1 MIKLQTA
8 RGLDN
13 SIGLTRLEMLRDRLR
28 TVSGSAGYSAFRLDF
43 CGIYTLALSL
53 HCSVRFVLRNW
64 HG

>member
-28 TVSGSAGYSAFRLDF
+28 TVSGSAGCSDFR
-43 CGIYTLALSL
+43 
-53 HCSVRFVLRNW
+53 
-64 HG
+64 